1 MFGVPKIIH
10 TDRGTEFEN
19 QLITDLCQLLGM
31 RKSRSSPYY
40 PQGDGII
47 ERLFRTVKDM
57 TYATARSRGKNW
69 VEVIPSVEMGL
80 RCSQTQ
86 GSKLTPYEIIFGRK
100 MSTPLNYDRLE
111 KCSTPLTSDY
121 VKDIKNTLEE
131 IHGRM
136 REINRTALKVNIEKQ
151 YKIGEIV
158 FLKIFPTH
166 KGIDL
171 PRHDG
176 PYKIVNIK
184 GDWCYVLENCRT
196 GQILERNHY
205 HVKKYK
211 GELAVRS
218 NSGGKKKKIRTQTS
232 IWSASKDTD
241 TRICNNNV
249 NNPKSLQVTSQSCEE
264 RKPPTDLLDDQQESA
279 NNRTDTVININD

>member
-1 MFGVPKIIH
+1 M
-10 TDRGTEFEN
+10 
-19 QLITDLCQLLGM
+19 
-31 RKSRSSPYY
+31 
-40 PQGDGII
+40 
-47 ERLFRTVKDM
+47 
-57 TYATARSRGKNW
+57 
-69 VEVIPSVEMGL
+69 
-80 RCSQTQ
+80 
-86 GSKLTPYEIIFGRK
+86 
-100 MSTPLNYDRLE
+100 
-111 KCSTPLTSDY
+111 
-121 VKDIKNTLEE
+121 
-131 IHGRM
+131 
-136 REINRTALKVNIEKQ
+136 NIEKQ

-211 GELAVRS
+211 GELAVGS
-218 NSGGKKKKIRTQTS
+218 NGGGKKKKIRTPTS